1 MGVYEEL
8 RVRRV
13 INACSTATHLG
24 GSIPDPRVMEAME
37 EAAGR
42 YVIMTELQDRAGEII
57 ARATGAEAA
66 MVTAGATSSLQLGAA
81 ACLLR
86 GSGLEE
92 HSVEPYERLQPID
105 GPWKAIIQR
114 VPDDLGARREIL
126 TQMSHRSPYEFA
138 YQMVGGKVIH
148 VGSSSGC
155 TEEELVAGISERT
168 AAIAF
173 SAHREGR
180 GVSLEKTVEI
190 AHAHDVPVIMDAA
203 MAVLPRK
210 RLSAY
215 ASVGADLVAISG
227 GKQIKGPNDTGILCG
242 VRELV
247 EMAKLQASP
256 FNGLGRGM
264 KVDRTQIVGLLK
276 ALEIFLDKTPE
287 EEEAEFG
294 EWRRRADWITT
305 EMWSVNGVSSAEVS
319 ALKPWEVRAM
329 ISFDDRISARDLAFD
344 LRRGDPSIWVETS
357 MTGDASVNRIGIAID
372 SLGKGE
378 EKVIVSTLKQKIYE
392 MLS

>member
-1 MGVYEEL
+1 MGVYETL
-8 RVRRV
+8 GVRRV

-37 EAAGR
+37 DAASW
-42 YVIMTELQDRAGEII
+42 YVIMMELQDRAGEII
-57 ARATGAEAA
+57 AKATGAEAA

-138 YQMVGGKVIH
+138 YEMVGGEVSH

-155 TEEELVAGISERT
+155 TEEELEAGISERT

-180 GVSLEKTVEI
+180 GIPLERTIEI
-190 AHAHDVPVIMDAA
+190 AHAHDVPVIVDAA
-203 MAVLPRK
+203 MAVLPRR

-215 ASVGADLVAISG
+215 ASMGADLVAISG

-242 VRELV
+242 TRELV

-276 ALEIFLDKTPE
+276 ALEIFLDKIPE
-287 EEEAEFG
+287 EEEAEF
-294 EWRRRADWITT
+294 ADWHGKANWITT
-305 EMWSVNGVSSAEVS
+305 EMGSVDGVSSAEVS
-319 ALKPWEVRAM
+319 APEPWEVRAM
-329 ISFDDRISARDLAFD
+329 ISFDDRISARDLAFE
-344 LRRGDPSIWVETS
+344 LRKGDPSIWVETS

-372 SLGKGE
+372 SLGEDE
-378 EKVIVSTLKQKIYE
+378 EKVIVSTLKGKIYE
-392 MLS
+392 ILN

>member
-8 RVRRV
+8 GVRRV

-24 GSIPDPRVMEAME
+24 GSIPDPRVMEAMR
-37 EAAGR
+37 EAAGW
-42 YVIMTELQDRAGEII
+42 YVIMMELGDRAGVVI

-66 MVTAGATSSLQLGAA
+66 MVTSGATSALQLGAA

-92 HSVEPYERLQPID
+92 HSLKPYERLQPID

-114 VPDDLGARREIL
+114 VPDDLGERREIL

-138 YQMVGGKVIH
+138 YSMVGGEVVH

-155 TEEELVAGISERT
+155 TEEELVAGISGRT

-173 SAHREGR
+173 SAHRDSHGL
-180 GVSLEKTVEI
+180 SLERTVEI
-190 AHAHDVPVIMDAA
+190 AHERDVPVIVDAA
-203 MAVLPRK
+203 MAVLPRSI
-210 RLSAY
+210 LSVY

-227 GKQIKGPNDTGILCG
+227 GKQIRGPNDTGILCG
-242 VRELV
+242 TRELV

-276 ALEIFLDKTPE
+276 ALEIFLEKTPE
-287 EEEAEFG
+287 EEEAEFD

-319 ALKPWEVRAM
+319 AFKPWEVRAM
-329 ISFDDRISARDLAFD
+329 IHFDERISARDLAFD
-344 LRRGDPSIWVETS
+344 LRKEDPSIWVEAS
-357 MTGDASVNRIGIAID
+357 MTGDASVNRIGLAID
-372 SLGKGE
+372 SLGEGE

-392 MLS
+392 ALS

>member
-8 RVRRV
+8 GVRRV

-24 GSIPDPRVMEAME
+24 GSIPDPRVMEVME
-37 EAAGR
+37 DAASR
-42 YVIMTELQDRAGEII
+42 YVIMMELQDRAGEII
-57 ARATGAEAA
+57 AKATGAEAA

-86 GSGLEE
+86 GSGLED

-114 VPDDLGARREIL
+114 VPDNLGARREIL

-138 YQMVGGKVIH
+138 NEMVGGEVVH

-155 TEEELVAGISERT
+155 TEEEFATGISERT

-173 SAHREGR
+173 SAHRESR
-180 GVSLEKTVEI
+180 GIPLERTIDI
-190 AHAHDVPVIMDAA
+190 AHAHDIPVIVDAA
-203 MAVLPRK
+203 MAVLPRR

-215 ASVGADLVAISG
+215 ASLGADLVAISG

-242 VRELV
+242 TRELV

-276 ALEIFLDKTPE
+276 ALEIFLDKTLE
-287 EEEAEFG
+287 EEEAEFA
-294 EWRRRADWITT
+294 EWWRKADWIKTQLG
-305 EMWSVNGVSSAEVS
+305 SFDGVSYAEVS
-319 ALKPWEVRAM
+319 APEPWEVRAM
-329 ISFDDRISARDLAFD
+329 IFFDDRISARDLAFE
-344 LRRGDPSIWVETS
+344 LRKGDPSIWVETS

-372 SLGKGE
+372 SLGEDE
-378 EKVIVSTLKQKIYE
+378 EKVIVSTLKEKLYE

>member
-1 MGVYEEL
+1 MGVYETL
-8 RVRRV
+8 GVRRV

-37 EAAGR
+37 DAASW
-42 YVIMTELQDRAGEII
+42 YVIMMELQDRAGEII
-57 ARATGAEAA
+57 AKATGAEAA

-138 YQMVGGKVIH
+138 YEMVGGEVSH

-155 TEEELVAGISERT
+155 TEEELEAGISERT

-180 GVSLEKTVEI
+180 GIPLERTIEI
-190 AHAHDVPVIMDAA
+190 AHAHDVPVIVDAA
-203 MAVLPRK
+203 MAVLPRR

-215 ASVGADLVAISG
+215 ASMGADLVAISG

-242 VRELV
+242 TKELV

-276 ALEIFLDKTPE
+276 ALDIFLDKTPE
-287 EEEAEFG
+287 EEEAEFTDWHG
-294 EWRRRADWITT
+294 KANWITT
-305 EMWSVNGVSSAEVS
+305 EMGSVDGVSSAEVS
-319 ALKPWEVRAM
+319 APEPWEVRAM
-329 ISFDDRISARDLAFD
+329 ISFDDRISARDLAFE
-344 LRRGDPSIWVETS
+344 LRKGDPSIWVETS

-372 SLGKGE
+372 SLGEDE
-378 EKVIVSTLKQKIYE
+378 EKVIVSTLKGKIYE
-392 MLS
+392 ILS

>member
-1 MGVYEEL
+1 MGVYETL
-8 RVRRV
+8 GVRRV

-37 EAAGR
+37 DAASW
-42 YVIMTELQDRAGEII
+42 YVIMMELQDRAGEII
-57 ARATGAEAA
+57 AKATGAEAA

-138 YQMVGGKVIH
+138 YEMVGGEVSH

-155 TEEELVAGISERT
+155 TEEELEAGISERT

-180 GVSLEKTVEI
+180 GIPLERTIEI
-190 AHAHDVPVIMDAA
+190 AHAHDVPVIVDAA
-203 MAVLPRK
+203 MAVLPRR

-215 ASVGADLVAISG
+215 ASMGADLVAISG

-242 VRELV
+242 TKELV

-276 ALEIFLDKTPE
+276 ALDIFLDKTPE
-287 EEEAEFG
+287 EEEAEFTDWHG
-294 EWRRRADWITT
+294 KANWITT
-305 EMWSVNGVSSAEVS
+305 EMGSVDGVSSAEVS
-319 ALKPWEVRAM
+319 APEPWEVRAM
-329 ISFDDRISARDLAFD
+329 ISFDDRISARDLAFE
-344 LRRGDPSIWVETS
+344 LRKGDPSIWVETS
-357 MTGDASVNRIGIAID
+357 MTGDASANRIGIAID
-372 SLGKGE
+372 SLGDDE
-378 EKVIVSTLKQKIYE
+378 EKVIVSTLKGKIYE
-392 MLS
+392 ILN

>member
-1 MGVYEEL
+1 MGVYEAL

-24 GSIPDPRVMEAME
+24 GSIPDPRVMEVME
-37 EAAGR
+37 EAASR
-42 YVIMTELQDRAGEII
+42 YVIMMELQDRAGEIM

-114 VPDDLGARREIL
+114 VPDDLGERREIL
-126 TQMSHRSPYEFA
+126 TQTSHRSPYEFA
-138 YQMVGGKVIH
+138 YEMVGGEVVH
-148 VGSSSGC
+148 VGSSSDC
-155 TEEELVAGISERT
+155 TEEELVAGISGMT

-180 GVSLEKTVEI
+180 SIPLERTIEI
-190 AHAHDVPVIMDAA
+190 AHAHDVPVIVDAA
-203 MAVLPRK
+203 MAVLPRR

-215 ASVGADLVAISG
+215 ASMGADLVAISG

-242 VRELV
+242 TRELV

-287 EEEAEFG
+287 EEEAEFA
-294 EWRRRADWITT
+294 EWRRKADWITT
-305 EMWSVNGVSSAEVS
+305 EMGGVDGVSSAEVS
-319 ALKPWEVRAM
+319 APEPWEVRAM
-329 ISFDDRISARDLAFD
+329 ISFDDRVSARDLAFE

-372 SLGKGE
+372 SLGRDE
-378 EKVIVSTLKQKIYE
+378 ERVIVSTLKERLHE

>member
-8 RVRRV
+8 GVRRV

-42 YVIMTELQDRAGEII
+42 YVIMMELGDRAGEVI

-92 HSVEPYERLQPID
+92 HSVEPYERLQPIG

-114 VPDDLGARREIL
+114 VPNGLGARREIL
-126 TQMSHRSPYEFA
+126 IQMSHRSPYEFA
-138 YQMVGGKVIH
+138 YGMVGGEVVH

-155 TEEELVAGISERT
+155 TEEELVAGNSGRT

-173 SAHREGR
+173 SAHREGQ
-180 GVSLEKTVEI
+180 GVSLKRTLEM
-190 AHAHDVPVIMDAA
+190 AHSHDVPVIVDAA
-203 MAVLPRK
+203 MAVLPRS
-210 RLSAY
+210 RLNLY
-215 ASVGADLVAISG
+215 ASLGADLVAISG
-227 GKQIKGPNDTGILCG
+227 GKQIRGPNDTGILCG
-242 VRELV
+242 TRELV
-247 EMAKLQASP
+247 EMSKLQASP

-276 ALEIFLDKTPE
+276 ALEIFLEKTPE
-287 EEEAEFG
+287 EEEAEFS

-329 ISFDDRISARDLAFD
+329 IHFDERISARDLAFD
-344 LRRGDPSIWVETS
+344 LRRGDPSIWMETS
-357 MTGDASVNRIGIAID
+357 MTGDPSVNRIGIAID
-372 SLGKGE
+372 SLGEGE

-392 MLS
+392 ALS

>member
-180 GVSLEKTVEI
+180 GVSLKKTIEI
-190 AHAHDVPVIMDAA
+190 THAHDVPVIADAA
-203 MAVLPRK
+203 MAVLPRR

-215 ASVGADLVAISG
+215 ASIGADLVAISG

-287 EEEAEFG
+287 EEAEFG

-305 EMWSVNGVSSAEVS
+305 EMWGVNGVSSAEVS

-329 ISFDDRISARDLAFD
+329 IFFDDRISARDLAFD

>member
-1 MGVYEEL
+1 MGVYETL
-8 RVRRV
+8 GVRRV

-37 EAAGR
+37 DAASW
-42 YVIMTELQDRAGEII
+42 YVIMMELQDRAGEII
-57 ARATGAEAA
+57 AKATGAEAA

-138 YQMVGGKVIH
+138 YEMVGGEVSH

-155 TEEELVAGISERT
+155 TEEELEAGISERT

-180 GVSLEKTVEI
+180 GIPLERTIEI
-190 AHAHDVPVIMDAA
+190 AHAHDVPVIVDAA
-203 MAVLPRK
+203 MAVLPRR

-215 ASVGADLVAISG
+215 ASMGADLVAISG

-242 VRELV
+242 TKELV

-276 ALEIFLDKTPE
+276 ALDIFLDKTPE
-287 EEEAEFG
+287 EEEAEFTDWHG
-294 EWRRRADWITT
+294 KANWITT
-305 EMWSVNGVSSAEVS
+305 EMGSIDGVSSAEVS
-319 ALKPWEVRAM
+319 APEPWEVRAM
-329 ISFDDRISARDLAFD
+329 ISFDDRISARDLAFE
-344 LRRGDPSIWVETS
+344 LRKGDPSIWVETS
-357 MTGDASVNRIGIAID
+357 MTGDASANRIGIAID
-372 SLGKGE
+372 SLGDDE
-378 EKVIVSTLKQKIYE
+378 EKVIVSTLKGKIYE
-392 MLS
+392 ILN

>member
-1 MGVYEEL
+1 
-8 RVRRV
+8 
-13 INACSTATHLG
+13 
-24 GSIPDPRVMEAME
+24 MEAME
-37 EAAGR
+37 DAASW
-42 YVIMTELQDRAGEII
+42 YVIMMELQDRAGEII
-57 ARATGAEAA
+57 AKATGAEAA

-138 YQMVGGKVIH
+138 YEMVGGEVSH

-155 TEEELVAGISERT
+155 TEEELEAGISERT

-180 GVSLEKTVEI
+180 GIPLERTIEI
-190 AHAHDVPVIMDAA
+190 AHAHDVPVIVDAA
-203 MAVLPRK
+203 MAVLPRR

-215 ASVGADLVAISG
+215 ASMGADLVAISG

-242 VRELV
+242 TKELV

-276 ALEIFLDKTPE
+276 ALDIFLDKTPE
-287 EEEAEFG
+287 EEEAEFTDWHG
-294 EWRRRADWITT
+294 KANWITT
-305 EMWSVNGVSSAEVS
+305 EMGSVDGVSSAEVS
-319 ALKPWEVRAM
+319 APEPWEVRAM
-329 ISFDDRISARDLAFD
+329 ISFDDRISARDLAFE
-344 LRRGDPSIWVETS
+344 LRKGDPSIWVETS
-357 MTGDASVNRIGIAID
+357 MTGDASANRIGIAID
-372 SLGKGE
+372 SLGDDE
-378 EKVIVSTLKQKIYE
+378 EKVIVSTLKGKIYE
-392 MLS
+392 ILN

>member
-8 RVRRV
+8 GVRRV

-24 GSIPDPRVMEAME
+24 GSIPDPRVMEAMK

-42 YVIMTELQDRAGEII
+42 YVIMMELGDRAGEII
-57 ARATGAEAA
+57 ARTTGAEAA
-66 MVTAGATSSLQLGAA
+66 MVTSGATSALQLGAA

-92 HSVEPYERLQPID
+92 HSLKPYERLQPID

-114 VPDDLGARREIL
+114 VPDDLGERREIL
-126 TQMSHRSPYEFA
+126 TQMSHKSPYEFA
-138 YQMVGGKVIH
+138 YSMVGGEVVH

-155 TEEELVAGISERT
+155 TEEELVAGISGRT

-173 SAHREGR
+173 SAHRDSHGL
-180 GVSLEKTVEI
+180 SLERAVEI
-190 AHAHDVPVIMDAA
+190 AHERDVPVIVDAA
-203 MAVLPRK
+203 MAVLPRS
-210 RLSAY
+210 RLSVY
-215 ASVGADLVAISG
+215 ASLGADLVAISG
-227 GKQIKGPNDTGILCG
+227 GKQIGGPNDTGILCG
-242 VRELV
+242 TRELV

-276 ALEIFLDKTPE
+276 ALEIFLEKTPE
-287 EEEAEFG
+287 EEEAEFD

-319 ALKPWEVRAM
+319 ATKPWEVRAM
-329 ISFDDRISARDLAFD
+329 IHFDERISARDLAFD

-372 SLGKGE
+372 SLGEGE

-392 MLS
+392 ALS